1 MILNLNLEKKLSF
14 TKAKRIAII
23 LKLSFLN
30 LILIVNSNGMPVSSM
45 SAMRQALA
53 NPEAAKKIGN
63 EIMQMTNNGQT
74 NQKYTCI
81 PINQNQNFNYQYN
94 YNQTPNYQYNNGMNG
109 SYRPMNQ
116 NYGYY
121 NNWNQQSQDYYNN
134 NYYQGHQFQTAQQ
147 SHSNDLNAQNFK
159 QMNNSPLEYLER
171 LAQMPESSQVVDPKS
186 IVNTEGHLI
195 DSINF
200 DDINKNNKR
209 MNVDGT
215 DMSGKKIC
223 SSSSSSN
230 SNSPNF
236 KPGNQQRYLNISSD
250 SPSSSSTC
258 SSSSSA
264 QQPILNNQTD
274 IFSANLI
281 DTSNFDFLDLFS
293 ELNSNTIDQTITSS
307 LDQNEPTISST
318 ASSSSQID
326 NLLTHEQVSQNFQF
340 NNI

>member
-1 MILNLNLEKKLSF
+1 
-14 TKAKRIAII
+14 
-23 LKLSFLN
+23 
-30 LILIVNSNGMPVSSM
+30 MPVSSM

-63 EIMQMTNNGQT
+63 EIMQMTSNGQT
-74 NQKYTCI
+74 NQKYKCI
-81 PINQNQNFNYQYN
+81 PVNPNQNYNYQYN
-94 YNQTPNYQYNNGMNG
+94 YNQPPGYGYNNGMNG
-109 SYRPMNQ
+109 SFRQMNQ

-121 NNWNQQSQDYYNN
+121 NNWNQPEYYNN
-134 NYYQGHQFQTAQQ
+134 NYYQGHQFQAAQQ
-147 SHSNDLNAQNFK
+147 PHSNDYHNFK
-159 QMNNSPLEYLER
+159 QSNNSPLEYLER

-195 DSINF
+195 DSMTF

-209 MNVDGT
+209 MNLDGT
-215 DMSGKKIC
+215 DIGGKKVC

-236 KPGNQQRYLNISSD
+236 KLNNQQRYLNISSD

-264 QQPILNNQTD
+264 QQPLLNNQTD
-274 IFSANLI
+274 IVSANLI
-281 DTSNFDFLDLFS
+281 DTSNFDFLDFLP

-307 LDQNEPTISST
+307 LEQNEPITSST
-318 ASSSSQID
+318 SSASSSSQID